1 MKYKATREIKIRVI
15 DFVEAEDKESALG
28 NLKSLIADISAGGL
42 TERHACVMYDN
53 YTETIE

>member
-1 MKYKATREIKIRVI
+1 MKYKAIREIKIRVI

-42 TERHACVMYDN
+42 T
-53 YTETIE
+53 

>member
-1 MKYKATREIKIRVI
+1 MKYKAIREIKIRVI

-42 TERHACVMYDN
+42 TERHAFVMYDN

>member
-1 MKYKATREIKIRVI
+1 MKYKAIREIKIRVI

-28 NLKSLIADISAGGL
+28 NLKSLIADISSVNPP
-42 TERHACVMYDN
+42 ERHACVMYDN